1 MVISVA
7 QPKEDVNLK
16 EAVDGREVLDN

>member
-16 EAVDGREVLDN
+16 EAVDGQEVLDN